1 MTLRGMHR
9 APSALCQAIGLL
21 KIEHPVRNAEAR
33 MRELLEFE
41 RALVA

>member
-1 MTLRGMHR
+1 MTLRDMHR

-21 KIEHPVRNAEAR
+21 KIEQPIGDAEPEC
-33 MRELLEFE
+33 RELLAFE

>member
-1 MTLRGMHR
+1 MTLPDMLR

-21 KIEHPVRNAEAR
+21 KIEHPVGNAEAGCG
-33 MRELLEFE
+33 ELLEFE